1 MKVSALNFALGMHS
15 TAIQQVKI
23 TKNNC
28 IIIII
33 YYNPA
38 AFSRF
43 KGVSDKLKNAIKP
56 SAMAVAEKLLAKGL
70 LAQATYDEMI
80 DGRDNAIKAAKIVN
94 ELQAALK
101 IRDNPDKYLNEICD
115 ALREVE
121 EPLITDMANKLS
133 K

>member
-1 MKVSALNFALGMHS
+1 MHS

-38 AFSRF
+38 ASIRF
-43 KGVSDKLKNAIKP
+43 RRVSDKLKNAITP
-56 SAMAVAEKLLAKGL
+56 SPVLLAEKLYAAGL
-70 LAQATYDEMI
+70 MAQATYDEMI
-80 DGRDNAIKAAKIVN
+80 DGHDSDVIKAAKIVN

-101 IRDNPDKYLNEICD
+101 NDDNPEKYLKNICD
-115 ALREVE
+115 ILRDVE
-121 EPLITDMANKLS
+121 EPSITNIANKLS

>member
-1 MKVSALNFALGMHS
+1 MTVAL
-15 TAIQQVKI
+15 
-23 TKNNC
+23 
-28 IIIII
+28 
-33 YYNPA
+33 
-38 AFSRF
+38 
-43 KGVSDKLKNAIKP
+43 
-56 SAMAVAEKLLAKGL
+56 KLLTKGL
-70 LAQATYDEMI
+70 IAQETYDETI
-80 DGRDNAIKAAKIVN
+80 DGRDSDAIKAAKIVN